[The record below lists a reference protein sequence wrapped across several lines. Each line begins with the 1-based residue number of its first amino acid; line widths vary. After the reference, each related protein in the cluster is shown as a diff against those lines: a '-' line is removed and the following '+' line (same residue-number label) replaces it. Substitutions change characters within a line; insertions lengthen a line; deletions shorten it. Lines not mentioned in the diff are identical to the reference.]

1 MNFIPLLVLWSL
13 LAVTVLALFVWRKTV
28 ATKEDDNLH
37 IMDGSSVEKNALQEV
52 VAQKLDRID
61 KWGKLVTIV
70 VVVYGLILGGL
81 FAWQGWIQS
90 SRIE

>member
-28 ATKEDDNLH
+28 STKEDDNLH

-70 VVVYGLILGGL
+70 VVVCGVILGGL

-90 SRIE
+90 TRIE